1 MNSCAKDL
9 IDLRIHQGHTPQPS
23 APVISV
29 ATTSY
34 VDIIDLTKDEDVT
47 GSVLVDNTQ
56 GEGDIAGIIDLTG
69 EGEDAEIINLII

>member
-1 MNSCAKDL
+1 M
-9 IDLRIHQGHTPQPS
+9 
-23 APVISV
+23 

-69 EGEDAEIINLII
+69 EGEDAEIINLIIWWFV